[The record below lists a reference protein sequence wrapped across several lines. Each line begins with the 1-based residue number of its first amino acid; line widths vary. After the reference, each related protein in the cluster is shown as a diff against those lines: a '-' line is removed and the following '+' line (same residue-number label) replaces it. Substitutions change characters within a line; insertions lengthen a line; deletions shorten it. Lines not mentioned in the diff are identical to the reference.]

1 MDGNV
6 ALGLMLAAAG
16 CAAIYLASPHQR
28 WRGKPWPAHP
38 ARWLGAVLLAAGLI
52 SLLQTMQAAAAS
64 FVLAHWLM
72 LLFVLFP
79 YAGALRASRLAERP

>member
-16 CAAIYLASPHQR
+16 CVAIYLASPHQQ
-28 WRGKPWPAHP
+28 WRDKPWPARP
-38 ARWLGAVLLAAGLI
+38 ARGLGAALLVAGMVA
-52 SLLQTMQAAAAS
+52 LLQALQAPAAS
-64 FVLAHWLM
+64 FVFAHWLM

-79 YAGALRASRLAERP
+79 HLGALLAARRRSAP